1 VKAPPKDRW
10 SIPIFVV
17 VAFGWSWAWW
27 LPLVLSGDTVEQGH
41 AWPSQ
46 FPGLLGPLIAAIVV
60 TAWLDGRPALAD
72 YIRRLVRWRIG
83 ARAWATVVLPLLA
96 FGAVAVVADG
106 GVRIGDLDDMSG
118 LPELGVPLLL
128 VVLIFVNGLG
138 EEGGWRGFL
147 FPRFRERYDLVP
159 ASLAVA
165 GIWAAWHIPL
175 FLLLA
180 SYKGFNPFTLVGF
193 AIGLG
198 AGAIVLGWIY
208 QRTGASILAAAA
220 WHGIYNL
227 FAGTGDSAV
236 RSAVVTG
243 LVIAWAVRIM
253 RHEAADRSN
262 ASPDPDQPDGALDAR
277 MGTRP

>member
-1 VKAPPKDRW
+1 MPM
-10 SIPIFVV
+10 FVV

-27 LPLVLSGDTVEQGH
+27 LPLVLRGDTVEQRDG
-41 AWPSQ
+41 WPSQ
-46 FPGLLGPLIAAIVV
+46 FPGLLGPLVAAIAV
-60 TAWLDGRPALAD
+60 TAWLGGRRALVD
-72 YIRRLVRWRIG
+72 YLRRLVRWRIG
-83 ARAWATVVLPLLA
+83 ARCWAIVVLPLLA
-96 FGAVAVVADG
+96 FGAAAVVADG

-147 FPRFRERYDLVP
+147 LPRVRERYDLVP
-159 ASLAVA
+159 ASFAVA

-180 SYKGFNPFTLVGF
+180 SYKGFNPFTLAGF

-208 QRTGASILAAAA
+208 ERTGASILAAAT

-243 LVIAWAVRIM
+243 LVIAWAIRIM
-253 RHEAADRSN
+253 RGEDDDRKREHLEP
-262 ASPDPDQPDGALDAR
+262 APA
-277 MGTRP
+277 TRGPVGGRPGPT